1 MKMKVDYFSSSP
13 GLIAMTFPSTTD
25 IAPRVP
31 AAMKSQVIWK
41 ENSETIFSLD

>member
-25 IAPRVP
+25 IAPRVA